1 MSAGHWERMAA
12 LWRLVGP
19 PLRPAAADLAIYQ
32 EVVDRMVASIG
43 APLCTLVLGVT
54 PELHGLRWPA
64 GAQVRALDSSA
75 QMIEAIWPGASDT
88 ATVGSWTAMP
98 FEGGAFDL
106 LLCDGGFGLLD
117 HAAGQAR
124 LLAEARRVLVP
135 GGMLAVRLFAPQGR
149 TGTMAEIFGDL
160 DRGRIASL
168 DALKLRLWG
177 AMQRSAAA
185 GVRPREVAAR
195 ILEACGSWERL
206 AQRQGWPVEH
216 VRALELHRGNTA
228 CYHLVDAE
236 EFVRMA
242 CGDAGADGFTA
253 AGTHRPEHAFGDCC
267 PVVVLRRG

>member
-19 PLRPAAADLAIYQ
+19 PLRPAAADLAIFQ
-32 EVVDRMVASIG
+32 DLADDLATSIRRPPR
-43 APLCTLVLGVT
+43 ALVLGVT

-64 GAQVRALDSSA
+64 GAQVRALDGSA
-75 QMIEAIWPGASDT
+75 QMIEAVWPGASDT

-98 FEGGAFDL
+98 FEDGSFDL
-106 LLCDGGFGLLD
+106 LLCDGGVGLLD

-124 LLAEARRVLVP
+124 LLAEARRVLAP
-135 GGMLAVRLFAPQGR
+135 GGLFAARLFAPQGR

-160 DRGRIASL
+160 DGGRIASL

-177 AMQRSAAA
+177 AMQRSAAE
-185 GVRPREVAAR
+185 GVRPREVVAR

-216 VRALELHRGNTA
+216 VRALELHRSNTA
-228 CYHLVDAE
+228 CYHLIDAE

-242 CGDAGADGFTA
+242 CGDEGGFAA
-253 AGTHRPEHAFGDCC
+253 AGTHRPDHAFGDCC
-267 PVVVLRRG
+267 PVVVLRRT